1 MSILKKEKGVMFM
14 RKYIYFL
21 LNIILTVLILNG
33 CQAIENNTNESILE
47 LTELNYN
54 EIRDKLIRFHVIAN
68 SDTDEDQNLKLKVRD
83 KVVEALSER
92 LGNVNSLEEAEN
104 ILEENIDYVNEIA
117 KDVIE
122 ENNYTYEVNTMLS
135 YENFPDKVYGDCV
148 FPQGNY
154 EAFRVIIGQGKG
166 QNWWCVMFPSL
177 CFVDESKNSVDSS
190 ELKEEIENIE
200 PKNNETTNENKEKNK
215 ESSDVNNG
223 VKFKFKIVE
232 VINGILD

>member
-1 MSILKKEKGVMFM
+1 M

-21 LNIILTVLILNG
+21 LHIILTVLILNG

-92 LGNVNSLEEAEN
+92 LCNVNSLEEAEN
-104 ILEENIDYVNEIA
+104 ILDENIDYVNEIA

-154 EAFRVIIGQGKG
+154 EAFRVIIGEGKG

-215 ESSDVNNG
+215 KSSDVNNR

>member
-1 MSILKKEKGVMFM
+1 MK
-14 RKYIYFL
+14 KYIYF
-21 LNIILTVLILNG
+21 ILPRVLVVLSLNG
-33 CQAIENNTNESILE
+33 CQVIECNTKENSLE

-54 EIRDKLIRFHVIAN
+54 DIKDKLIRFHVIAN

-83 KVVEALSER
+83 KVVEALSEK
-92 LGNVNSLEEAEN
+92 LSNVSSLEEAEN
-104 ILEENIDYVNEIA
+104 VLEENIDYVNEIA
-117 KDVIE
+117 KEVIE

-154 EAFRVIIGQGKG
+154 EAFRVIIGEGKG

-190 ELKEEIENIE
+190 SLKDEIENIE
-200 PKNNETTNENKEKNK
+200 PKEDNTTNENKEKNN
-215 ESSDVNNG
+215 ESSNVNSG
-223 VKFKFKIVE
+223 IKFKFKIVE
-232 VINGILD
+232 VIENIFD

>member
-1 MSILKKEKGVMFM
+1 M
-14 RKYIYFL
+14 RKYIYFIL
-21 LNIILTVLILNG
+21 PMVLTVLILNG
-33 CQAIENNTNESILE
+33 CQSIKNNTKESSLE
-47 LTELNYN
+47 LTELNYD
-54 EIRDKLIRFHVIAN
+54 EIKDKLIRFHVIAN

-83 KVVEALSER
+83 KVVEALSEK
-92 LGNVNSLEEAEN
+92 LSNVNSLEEAEN
-104 ILEENIDYVNEIA
+104 VLEENIDYVNEIA
-117 KDVIE
+117 KEVIE

-154 EAFRVIIGQGKG
+154 EAFRVIIGEGKG

-215 ESSDVNNG
+215 ESSNVNNG

-232 VINGILD
+232 VIKGILD